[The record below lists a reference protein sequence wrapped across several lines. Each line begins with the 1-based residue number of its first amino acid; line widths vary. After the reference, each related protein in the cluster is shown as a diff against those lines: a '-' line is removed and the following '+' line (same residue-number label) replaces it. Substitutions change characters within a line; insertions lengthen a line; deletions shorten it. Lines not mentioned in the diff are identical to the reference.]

1 MSLVKYGT
9 LKAPGANLYYEVRG
23 GSGPILLLIHGGGGE
38 AEKYQY
44 IAEDLASLYTVVT
57 YDRRG
62 HSRSILDNPAEDYS
76 VRIHSEDAHHLL
88 SELTNEPAFVFGSS
102 SGAVIGLE
110 LCIRHP
116 EQIQVMIPHEPVLLQ
131 LLFDEE
137 HVQAIKFLED
147 LRENH
152 RSEVEKLLSNTF
164 TNTSFLDQTKDEKTE
179 RLLNNSTYFV
189 DYEIPGIISY
199 SLDIHRLKNA
209 LESTSM
215 KVKPAG
221 GKDSREFF
229 AYQCSTKLSEE
240 LATKFIEFPGHHG
253 GYNTLQHKEFAEKL
267 HEALTD
273 ARVE

>member
-1 MSLVKYGT
+1 MSVEKNGT
-9 LKAPGANLYYEVRG
+9 LQVPGANIYYQVR
-23 GSGPILLLIHGGGGE
+23 GSGPLLLLIHGGGGE

-44 IAEDLASLYTVVT
+44 IAKDLASLYTVVT

-62 HSRSILDNPAEDYS
+62 HSRSILDNPDEDYN
-76 VRIHSEDAHHLL
+76 VRIQSEDAHHLL
-88 SELTNEPAFVFGSS
+88 SKLTDEPVFVFGSS

-116 EQIQVMIPHEPVLLQ
+116 EQIQVMITHEPVLLQ

-137 HVQAIKFLED
+137 RKQAIKFLED
-147 LRENH
+147 LRKNH
-152 RSEVEKLLSNTF
+152 KNEVEKLLSNTY
-164 TNTSFLDQTKDEKTE
+164 TDTSFSGQTKDEKTE
-179 RLLNNSTYFV
+179 LLLNNSTYFV
-189 DYEIPGIISY
+189 EYEIPGIINY
-199 SLDIHRLKNA
+199 SLNIHRLKNA

-229 AYQCSTKLSEE
+229 AYQCSVKLSEE

-253 GYNTLQHKEFAEKL
+253 SYNTLQHKEFAEKL
-267 HEALTD
+267 HEALLII
-273 ARVE
+273 